1 MESIVVREIDDQG
14 DRVVLRGNDAS
25 YKIIASHE
33 QVKGIKIGDIVFYEP
48 YGWNFGWFKSAQQQE
63 NST

>member
-1 MESIVVREIDDQG
+1 
-14 DRVVLRGNDAS
+14 VLRGNDAS